1 MIKLHKKILE
11 YDYFTLE
18 SHIIEYR
25 QSLSELSNGERI
37 QAKKVL
43 SILER
48 YRDKIKK
55 RDKIE
60 TLSQMDKRKLDKHI
74 KINKKGDK

>member
-1 MIKLHKKILE
+1 MKKLNKKILQ

-18 SHIIEYR
+18 SHIVEYR
-25 QSLSELSNGERI
+25 QSLSELSNGQRI
-37 QAKKVL
+37 QAKKTL

-48 YRDKIKK
+48 YRDRLKK

-60 TLSQMDKRKLDKHI
+60 TISQMDKRKLDKHI
-74 KINKKGDK
+74 